1 MLSIYCYDHQSLLH
15 WQVFQKNTASGWSM
29 NTHRYTNHW
38 NEFSFIFCIKSFSL
52 CVEKFEDSVNKNHVW
67 YISLGFSLSAW
78 RTQHGISTS
87 GPLDIHNAKLLLQ
100 NLGVAPYVKDP
111 TDRCDWTSPMY
122 SGANAEGWSDGRKE
136 LSNLANLNHSQIGNF
151 LIFSTFFAFLFVRM

>member
-1 MLSIYCYDHQSLLH
+1 M
-15 WQVFQKNTASGWSM
+15 V
-29 NTHRYTNHW
+29 
-38 NEFSFIFCIKSFSL
+38 
-52 CVEKFEDSVNKNHVW
+52 
-67 YISLGFSLSAW
+67 SLGFSLSAW

-122 SGANAEGWSDGRKE
+122 SGANTEGWSDGTKE
-136 LSNLANLNHSQIGNF
+136 LSNLANLNHLQMLEFSYVFYIFLCWNF
-151 LIFSTFFAFLFVRM
+151 LIFSIFSSFFVRM

>member
-1 MLSIYCYDHQSLLH
+1 M
-15 WQVFQKNTASGWSM
+15 V
-29 NTHRYTNHW
+29 
-38 NEFSFIFCIKSFSL
+38 
-52 CVEKFEDSVNKNHVW
+52 
-67 YISLGFSLSAW
+67 SLGFSLSAW

-122 SGANAEGWSDGRKE
+122 SGANAEGWSDGTKE
-136 LSNLANLNHSQIGNF
+136 LSNLANLNHSQMLEFSYVFYIFSCWNF
-151 LIFSTFFAFLFVRM
+151 LIFSIFSSFFVRM

>member
-1 MLSIYCYDHQSLLH
+1 M
-15 WQVFQKNTASGWSM
+15 V
-29 NTHRYTNHW
+29 
-38 NEFSFIFCIKSFSL
+38 
-52 CVEKFEDSVNKNHVW
+52 
-67 YISLGFSLSAW
+67 SLGFSLSAW

-136 LSNLANLNHSQIGNF
+136 LSNLANLNHSQMLEFSYVFYIFSCWNF
-151 LIFSTFFAFLFVRM
+151 LIFSIFSSFFVRM